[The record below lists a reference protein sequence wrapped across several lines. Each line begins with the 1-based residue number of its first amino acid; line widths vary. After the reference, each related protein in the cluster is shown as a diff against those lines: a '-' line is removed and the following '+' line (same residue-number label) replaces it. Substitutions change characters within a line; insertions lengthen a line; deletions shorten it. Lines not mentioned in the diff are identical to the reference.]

1 MTEPT
6 QLGTTSKG
14 TKMRRQSR
22 FHMQKNRKSQTG
34 MSLVET
40 MVALAMLLVVAAGV
54 LSLGAIA
61 LATTENQGH
70 LAARTA
76 EYAQDKMEQLLVLRY
91 KDIQTDTTVFPS
103 AITGAGTGLQVGGG
117 LNPNAPVAGYADYL
131 DTFGNVVGAGANWE
145 YIRVWQITENA
156 AQNLKTVSVL
166 SRVRA
171 GVGQP
176 QLLPQSTIVAQKS
189 LPF

>member
-1 MTEPT
+1 
-6 QLGTTSKG
+6 
-14 TKMRRQSR
+14 
-22 FHMQKNRKSQTG
+22 

-54 LSLGAIA
+54 LSLGGIA

-91 KDIQTDTTVFPS
+91 PDTCTDTTVFPS
-103 AITGAGTGLQVGGG
+103 VVTCGTGTGLQVGGN
-117 LNPNAPVAGYADYL
+117 LNPNAPIAGYSDYL
-131 DTFGNVVGAGANWE
+131 DTFGNVVGAGANWQ
-145 YIRVWQITENA
+145 YIRVWQVAQNA

>member
-1 MTEPT
+1 
-6 QLGTTSKG
+6 
-14 TKMRRQSR
+14 MRRQSR
-22 FHMQKNRKSQTG
+22 FHMLKNQKSQTG

-40 MVALAMLLVVAAGV
+40 MIALGLLLVVAAGV
-54 LSLGAIA
+54 LSLGGLA

-76 EYAQDKMEQLLVLRY
+76 EYAQDKMEQLLALRY
-91 KDIQTDTTVFPS
+91 GDIQTDTTVFP
-103 AITGAGTGLQVGGG
+103 AVGGPG
-117 LNPNAPVAGYADYL
+117 PGLTPGGSLNPNAPAAGYTDYL

-145 YIRVWQITENA
+145 YIRVWLVAENA
-156 AQNLKTVSVL
+156 TQTLKTVSVL

-176 QLLPQSTIVAQKS
+176 QLLPQSTVVALKS
-189 LPF
+189 SPF